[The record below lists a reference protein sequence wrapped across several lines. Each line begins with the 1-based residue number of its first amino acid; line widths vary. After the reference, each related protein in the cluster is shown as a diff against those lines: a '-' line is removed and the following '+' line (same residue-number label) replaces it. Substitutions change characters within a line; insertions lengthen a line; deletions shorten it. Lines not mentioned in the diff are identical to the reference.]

1 MFSIGSLRSIR
12 SGQSGS
18 VHFDPTESVQTAS
31 GDQTLFGST
40 RDDSNPFA
48 LISTNSVYLAL
59 FDVCDVL
66 ETCCTPHRNFHK
78 NLCSV
83 SDVTGRSTWASDVAT
98 VRVRK
103 LSRKTFQV
111 RCARSLSICSAFQ

>member
-18 VHFDPTESVQTAS
+18 VHFDPAESVQTAS

-48 LISTNSVYLAL
+48 LISTNSVYLAPL
-59 FDVCDVL
+59 DVIDAFWKGAA
-66 ETCCTPHRNFHK
+66 PHTAISTKIFVR
-78 NLCSV
+78 SV
-83 SDVTGRSTWASDVAT
+83 T
-98 VRVRK
+98 
-103 LSRKTFQV
+103 
-111 RCARSLSICSAFQ
+111 